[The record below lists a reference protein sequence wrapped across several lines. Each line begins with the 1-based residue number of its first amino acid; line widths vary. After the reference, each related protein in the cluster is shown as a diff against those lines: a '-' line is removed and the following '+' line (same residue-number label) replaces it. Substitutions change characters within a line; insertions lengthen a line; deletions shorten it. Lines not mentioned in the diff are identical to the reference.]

1 MKRTISVDSEG
12 SSPPAVLS
20 TGISEDFSR
29 ATLTS
34 PIRRTVSADGPS
46 GELPPSSRRR
56 TEKKSSDGAAPWLSV
71 SREGAQH
78 SAPLI
83 SAAPAGLAGRQ
94 PRSRE
99 EATTGYSEA
108 EKPDECA
115 IPPGCKR
122 ARRSPTPEREEFVA
136 ASAAASCKA
145 AAAAAGSPLNALQ
158 KFVFTDAAA
167 RTAEPGVEPETE
179 PAVAEKSISPAR
191 KKQSSI
197 THERQGSFSPASS
210 LLQASSRRTARSPF
224 HEDTPFNLM
233 EKIWHT

>member
-122 ARRSPTPEREEFVA
+122 ARRSPTPEREEF
-136 ASAAASCKA
+136 
-145 AAAAAGSPLNALQ
+145 AAAAGSPLNALQ